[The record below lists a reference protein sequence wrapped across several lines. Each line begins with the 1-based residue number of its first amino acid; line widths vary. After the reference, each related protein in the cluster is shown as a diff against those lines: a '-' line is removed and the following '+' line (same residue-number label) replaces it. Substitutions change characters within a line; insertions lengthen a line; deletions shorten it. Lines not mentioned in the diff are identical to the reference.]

1 LWRKAVVRRISG
13 LIAIRILQLQRFQKA
28 EPCRWFAGIPDM
40 QLHKGRLDG
49 EVGLSLWVLL

>member
-1 LWRKAVVRRISG
+1 VAQSG
-13 LIAIRILQLQRFQKA
+13 RSQNQWFDCDPYSAIARFQKA